1 MDSDYQTGIA
11 PYAPRHM
18 RKRRL
23 SREIIDTIPGW
34 PQTGS
39 FPARPRREFS
49 ARSKRFVAMMLV
61 SIVSGSI
68 PLLLIAI
75 LVARS

>member
-1 MDSDYQTGIA
+1 MDSDDQVGVA

-23 SREIIDTIPGW
+23 SREIIDPLPRGLR
-34 PQTGS
+34 PCS
-39 FPARPRREFS
+39 APAQPRRRFS
-49 ARSKRFVAMMLV
+49 ARTRRFFALMLV
-61 SIVSGSI
+61 TIVSASI

-75 LVARS
+75 LVSRT